1 MRGTTQNIARS
12 ARGSTPSAEAI
23 QLGPQPSTAPFAPQ
37 CVGICAG
44 KLGITMRCTTT
55 LATHR
60 ATSAIHTRDDTPVA

>member
-1 MRGTTQNIARS
+1 MRGTTRNIARS
-12 ARGSTPSAEAI
+12 ASGNAPSADAI

-44 KLGITMRCTTT
+44 KLGITMKCATT

-60 ATSAIHTRDDTPVA
+60 ATSAIHTRDDTPVG

>member
-1 MRGTTQNIARS
+1 MRGTARNIARS
-12 ARGSTPSAEAI
+12 ASGNAPSADAI

-37 CVGICAG
+37 CVGIRAG

-60 ATSAIHTRDDTPVA
+60 TTSAIHTRDDTPVG

>member
-44 KLGITMRCTTT
+44 KLGITIRCAATLIAQTTT
-55 LATHR
+55 SMA
-60 ATSAIHTRDDTPVA
+60 HTRDDTPVG